1 MYEKKIEKEEK
12 KEKLRRKLKRKRGEK
27 KEIETKSIKKENKR
41 ILLFFLNMF
50 LFLNF
55 KWKFELVH
63 FQNCDLI

>member
-55 KWKFELVH
+55 K
-63 FQNCDLI
+63 